1 MKKVL
6 LLIAVL
12 CPLGAWAQTSSEWG
26 ARVSAEANCKIA
38 RGTHIYV
45 EEEIRSRNASLDDI
59 RTTLAFTY
67 KPFKRM
73 KLGVGYTLIHPN
85 QASTGTF
92 KAPRHRL
99 FADVAYTVRAGE
111 FHLTL
116 KERFQ
121 FTHRCGDFNV
131 YQNTPNALA
140 LKSKF
145 TVKYKGWF
153 AVEPYASFE
162 LRTALNDPWGT
173 ASGTAQWNKEFTK
186 SYYDY
191 TPTGYT
197 HVYNN
202 RYRGELGINFEVT
215 REHTLKP
222 YLLLDYCVD
231 YELDTNAKGTHL
243 YTAAYENTFCL
254 SLGLGYVYSF

>member
-1 MKKVL
+1 MKRVL
-6 LLIAVL
+6 LLLALL
-12 CPLGAWAQTSSEWG
+12 CPIGAWAQASTDWG
-26 ARVSAEANCKIA
+26 VRASVEANCKIA
-38 RGTHIYV
+38 RGTHIYA
-45 EEEIRSRNASLDDI
+45 EEEIRGLNSALDNI
-59 RTTLAFTY
+59 RTTVGFTY

-73 KLGVGYTLIHPN
+73 KLGVGYTLINTN
-85 QASTGTF
+85 QVSTGTF

-99 FADVAYTVRAGE
+99 FADVAYTVRAGY

-145 TVKYKGWF
+145 TVKYKGWY
-153 AVEPYASFE
+153 ATEPYASFE

-173 ASGTAQWNKEFTK
+173 ASGTAQWNNKGTK
-186 SYYDY
+186 TYYDY
-191 TPTGYT
+191 TPEGYT

-202 RYRGELGINFEVT
+202 RYRGELGINFELT
-215 REHTLKP
+215 PNHSLKP
-222 YLLLDYCVD
+222 FFLLDYCVD
-231 YELDTNAKGTHL
+231 YELDTNAEGTRL
-243 YTAAYENTFCL
+243 FSAAYENAFCL
-254 SLGLGYVYSF
+254 SLGLSYVFNF